1 MKRILTLAVFTGLT
15 MVSVA
20 QEPVIIITEPMVL
33 VPVVEPY
40 NRFALDA
47 QFGGNHAVNPL
58 AGGVTMNSLSMFHV
72 GLGGRYMLNPKF
84 GLRLGVNYDQLTG
97 SDGQNDF
104 NTDYYRTSLE
114 GVINLGNVLSFDQWT
129 HCFGLLLHAGMGYS
143 VSDNSSSDLGPDH
156 MMNVVGGLTP
166 QFRVGD
172 RMNIYLDASMISNA
186 NQDFTYDYT
195 ERLTNVRGFAGNLY
209 QYSVGVQFNFGPHKT
224 YADWAPGGDRVSDL
238 RNRVEELER
247 GQMDDDADGVV
258 NHIDLEKDTP
268 YGAMVDTKG
277 REIIW
282 YTVYQ
287 EVNDPAVSEG
297 YFRYVNTYDVL
308 FDSEKTDVSPRYNRM
323 LDNLAVAMIANPKY
337 NLKLVG
343 HADDR
348 GENDFNLELSKKR
361 AEAIKSYLVGKGVP
375 SGRITATG
383 VGEAQ
388 PKTPGE
394 KTAVSREEDR
404 RVQFIIQ

>member
-1 MKRILTLAVFTGLT
+1 MKRIFTLAVFTGLT
-15 MVSVA
+15 LASIA
-20 QEPVIIITEPMVL
+20 QEPVVIITEPVLL
-33 VPVVEPY
+33 VPVERY

-47 QFGGNHAVNPL
+47 QFGLNHAVNPL
-58 AGGVTMNSLSMFHV
+58 ASGVTMNNFSMFHV
-72 GLGGRYMLNPKF
+72 GLGGRYMLNSKF
-84 GLRLGVNYDQLTG
+84 GLRLGLNYDQLTG
-97 SDGQNDF
+97 TDGQNDF

-114 GVINLGNVLSFDQWT
+114 GVINLGNLLSFDQWT
-129 HCFGLLLHAGMGYS
+129 HCFGLLFHAGMGYS
-143 VSDNSSSDLGPDH
+143 VSDSRNVDLGPDH

-166 QFRVGD
+166 QFRIGD
-172 RMNIYLDASMISNA
+172 RMNLYLDASMISNA

-195 ERLTNVRGFAGNLY
+195 ERLTDVRGFAGNLY
-209 QYSVGVQFNFGPHKT
+209 QYSVGVQFNFGPHKR
-224 YADWAPGGDRVSDL
+224 YADWVPGGDRMSDL

-258 NHIDLEKDTP
+258 NHIDLEPNTP

-287 EVNDPAVSEG
+287 EINDPAISEG

-308 FDSEKTDVSPRYNRM
+308 FDTDKSDLSPRYNRM
-323 LDNLAVAMIANPKY
+323 LDNLAIAMINNPKY
-337 NLKLVG
+337 SLKLVG

-348 GENDFNLELSKKR
+348 GESSYNMELSRKR
-361 AEAIKSYLVGKGVP
+361 AEAVKSYLVSKGVAEN
-375 SGRITATG
+375 RITASG
-383 VGEAQ
+383 VGESQ
-388 PKTPGE
+388 PKNPGEE